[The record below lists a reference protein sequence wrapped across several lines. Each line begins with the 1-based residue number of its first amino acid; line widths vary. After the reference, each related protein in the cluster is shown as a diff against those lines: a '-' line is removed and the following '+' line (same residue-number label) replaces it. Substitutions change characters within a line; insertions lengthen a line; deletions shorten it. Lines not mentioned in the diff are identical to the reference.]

1 MDFSHQGPMI
11 HPLCLCNEASTKPQK
26 DGAEE
31 NLEVGEQ
38 AEIWGEWCVQG
49 MEALHPFP
57 RPCPSHLFHLTVPE
71 LYPII

>member
-38 AEIWGEWCVQG
+38 AEIWGEWCTHRVHG
-49 MEALHPFP
+49 GSVSFLL
-57 RPCPSHLFHLTVPE
+57 CTSSIWLFLSYI
-71 LYPII
+71 LL